1 MKRMM
6 TGLTLLAAVLLTVSP
21 GYALNVGEMAP
32 DFTLQDTD
40 GNWHTLSD
48 YEGKVVFLFFMG
60 AT

>member
-1 MKRMM
+1 MTRMI
-6 TGLTLLAAVLLTVSP
+6 TGLTLLAAVLLTTLP
-21 GYALNVGEMAP
+21 AYALNVGDPAP